1 MTTSIAMV
9 LLILGC
15 ALVTWI
21 PRVLPFILVKNMKLP
36 KIVLRWLAY
45 IPVCILSALV
55 IEGFFEKEDAIVTV
69 QWMNVLVFIP
79 TLFIALLTKSLS
91 KTVIAGVVTMAGFRF
106 FFGLS

>member
-21 PRVLPFILVKNMKLP
+21 PRILPFVLVKNMNMP

-55 IEGFFEKEDAIVTV
+55 IEGFFVKEMAVVNV
-69 QWMNVLVFIP
+69 QWMNVFAFIP
-79 TLFIALLTKSLS
+79 TLLVALFTKSLS
-91 KTVIAGVVTMAGFRF
+91 KTVIAGVVTMAGLRMF
-106 FFGLS
+106 FS

>member
-1 MTTSIAMV
+1 MTTSIGMV

-21 PRVLPFILVKNMKLP
+21 PRILPFVLVKNMNMP

-55 IEGFFEKEDAIVTV
+55 IEGFFEKEAAIV
-69 QWMNVLVFIP
+69 NVHWINVIAFIP
-79 TLFIALLTKSLS
+79 TLLVALLTKSLS
-91 KTVIAGVVTMAGFRF
+91 KTVIAGVVTMAGFRLL
-106 FFGLS
+106 FG

>member
-21 PRVLPFILVKNMKLP
+21 PRILPFVLVKNMKLP

-55 IEGFFEKEDAIVTV
+55 IEGFFKKDSTIVTV
-69 QWMNVLVFIP
+69 QWINILVFIP
-79 TLFIALLTKSLS
+79 TLLVALLSKSLS

-106 FFGLS
+106 FFS